1 MPIINDRPKREVR
14 QKNTYNTQKL
24 QKWVTRTRSK
34 VLLDKQVHMMKKT
47 QKEYQINKIR
57 KTGGT

>member
-1 MPIINDRPKREVR
+1 VPIINDRPKREVR

-34 VLLDKQVHMMKKT
+34 ILK
-47 QKEYQINKIR
+47 INKYIQYDE
-57 KTGGT
+57 KDTEKISDK